1 MQEQL
6 LVCTS
11 ASAPHLPDER
21 TEPVV
26 KPSHGPNATDHRLT
40 AYELDQRVSCNC
52 SKRFRFGVDRYRH
65 RIVKAS
71 NARKVAQSKS

>member
-1 MQEQL
+1 MPEQL
-6 LVCTS
+6 LMCTS
-11 ASAPHLPDER
+11 AYAPHLPDER

-40 AYELDQRVSCNC
+40 AYEFDQIISCNY
-52 SKRFRFGVDRYRH
+52 SKRLRFGVDRYRH

-71 NARKVAQSKS
+71 NAR